1 MKYYAIFFSVII
13 LFSCAQK
20 SEMETAD
27 QVQAKTMAPAAE
39 GAKAQ
44 LASTPT
50 HDIYSDGKTKLIKT
64 VNYRFEVDN
73 VKKNTEAIE
82 VAVRKYPAYISSSEF
97 HLENPVLEN
106 KMTVRVQ
113 SEFFYELLKEIDLQA
128 RFVNV
133 REVKTHD
140 VSKEFVDLE
149 SRLKTKREVEQ
160 RYMEILRKNAGTID
174 ELLQAEDK
182 IGDLHE
188 EIEATISRINYLK
201 DQVGYSTLNLEFYQT
216 IVQELKAEEP
226 ITMGT
231 KFKDAL
237 KFGWDGI
244 VAATLALAYLWPL
257 LVVGAGVLL
266 FSRLRRR
273 KNTQLQA

>member
-1 MKYYAIFFSVII
+1 MKYYAIFFSVVI

-27 QVQAKTMAPAAE
+27 QVQADAIPPPAE

-73 VKKNTEAIE
+73 VKKSTEAIE
-82 VAVRKYPAYISSSEF
+82 AAVRKYPAYISASEL

-128 RFVNV
+128 GFVNL

-201 DQVGYSTLNLEFYQT
+201 DQVSYSTLNLEFYQT
-216 IVQELKAEEP
+216 IAQVLKAEEQ
-226 ITMGT
+226 ITLGT

-237 KFGWDGI
+237 RFGWDGI
-244 VAATLALAYLWPL
+244 VAASVALTYLWPL

-273 KNTQLQA
+273 KKISLRA